1 MKLSRKNS
9 ENKDAKYVILMLGS
23 TSDIALED
31 KVSKIL
37 RYVHIDENK
46 NVEIKETFL
55 RFFKIDKKRCRKLGK

>member
-1 MKLSRKNS
+1 MKLSRKIS

-23 TSDIALED
+23 TSDIALEE

-46 NVEIKETFL
+46 NVEIKEKFL
-55 RFFKIDKKRCRKLGK
+55 RFFKIGKKRCRKLGK